1 MQGQIKKTILKQTII
16 PIILFGAISSVITSF
31 FIADYVTDK
40 FYADRHRIIEL
51 VVDRAIS
58 IADFN
63 SRSLQEFEAV
73 GMNIPEILNSK
84 IKHNTINSIASF
96 AENFKKNN
104 VSIVIVE
111 AGRIIFNNAA
121 DIPGAASISGN
132 VNNKTVSVGG
142 KTYISYSAT
151 FQQWHWVIY
160 GLSDKIIF
168 MKPLHEI
175 QYITIIS
182 RIVVVGFLLLF
193 VTFVFKSKIYK
204 PLYQLMDNADQ
215 ITSGNMSRISIP
227 ETSTEFSVLAESF
240 NAMIDSLNNAL
251 MTRDEYAKEL
261 VRTNT
266 ELEMLNNELEGMVE
280 KRTAELREAYEKLQ
294 KADKAKTEF
303 LSMVSHELRT
313 PMTAVLGFTELIKT
327 RLEAVVFPAFKSEDD
342 KVQKAMKQVSMN
354 LDIILAEGI
363 RLTELINDCL
373 DITRLEE
380 GKVEWR
386 METVM
391 VSDIIEQAISSTSPL
406 FAQKG
411 LQMIKDIE
419 DGLPALTAD
428 RNRLVQVA
436 INLISNA
443 VKFTDKGSVTFSAK
457 RTGEEI
463 LVSVIDTG
471 TGIAKENHDK
481 VFERFRQVGNILT
494 NRPRG
499 TGLGL
504 SISKQI
510 IEHHGGR
517 IWVESEYG
525 NGSKFS
531 FTLPLNPAKD
541 RC

>member
-443 VKFTDKGSVTFSAK
+443 VKFTDKGSMTFSAK